1 MVWNDDS
8 HDTYQADEDFT
19 QLPKRDLFYEL
30 LKLIEQ
36 EDEAVQRVRKA
47 EDEVRQRL
55 IVEPLHVFRASDT

>member
-19 QLPKRDLFYEL
+19 QIPKRDLYYEL

-36 EDEAVQRVRKA
+36 EDEAIQRVRKA
-47 EDEVRQRL
+47 EDEVRRHI
-55 IVEPLHVFRASDT
+55 IVEL